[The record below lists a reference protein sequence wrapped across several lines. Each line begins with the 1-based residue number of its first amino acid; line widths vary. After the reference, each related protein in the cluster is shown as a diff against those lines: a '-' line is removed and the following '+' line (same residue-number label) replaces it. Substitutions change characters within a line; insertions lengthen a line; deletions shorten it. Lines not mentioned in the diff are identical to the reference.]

1 MKSRRSLATTSVAG
15 VVLALTLAA
24 GAAPSFSCVACEV
37 STSYHAAV
45 RAYDRARAWGTIIRW
60 WVNPVYAAPDGQVR
74 NDTRPSPKT
83 EDVCQAR
90 PSTLQMR

>member
-1 MKSRRSLATTSVAG
+1 MKSRRSLATTSFAG
-15 VVLALTLAA
+15 AVLALTIAT
-24 GAAPSFSCVACEV
+24 GAAPSLSCVACEV

-60 WVNPVYAAPDGQVR
+60 WVDPVYAAPDRQVR
-74 NDTRPSPKT
+74 DDTRTSPKT

-90 PSTLQMR
+90 PSAVQVR